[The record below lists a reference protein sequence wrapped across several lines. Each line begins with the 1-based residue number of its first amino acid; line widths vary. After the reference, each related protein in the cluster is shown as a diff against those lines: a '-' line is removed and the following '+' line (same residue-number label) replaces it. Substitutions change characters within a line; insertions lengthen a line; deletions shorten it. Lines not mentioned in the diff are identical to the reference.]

1 MLSLAI
7 GNGESRS
14 GIDLNK
20 ISNDIKIGCNAIVRD
35 YVVDHLICVDRRMV
49 REAVSHTNCPQYVYT
64 RPDWIKEFKT
74 QNCVKAVPDLPYE
87 GDQRADDP
95 FHWGS
100 GPYAV
105 LLAAQLSNTVSMIG
119 FDLWSKDKNINN
131 LYKGTDNYN
140 LETHRSIDPRYWI
153 HQISKV
159 FRYCPDKYFIVYN
172 EENWTVPESWYWENV
187 SFKSIDL
194 LRQ

>member
-7 GNGESRS
+7 GNGESRK

-20 ISNDIKIGCNAIVRD
+20 IPNDLKIGCNAIVRD
-35 YVVDHLICVDRRMV
+35 YRVDHLVCVDRRMV
-49 REAVSHTNCPQYVYT
+49 RESLNHVNCPNHVYT
-64 RPDWIKEFKT
+64 RPDWINEFKKYSS
-74 QNCVKAVPDLPYE
+74 VKSVPDLPYQ
-87 GDQRADDP
+87 GNQRADDP

-105 LLAAQLSNTVSMIG
+105 LLAANLSNTITIIG
-119 FDLWSKDKNINN
+119 FDLWSEDQHINN

-140 LETHRSIDPRYWI
+140 LKTHRAIDPKYWI

-159 FRYCPDKYFIVYN
+159 FQHYPDKYFVVLN
-172 EENWTVPESWYWENV
+172 NKNWSLPDIWKLNNV
-187 SFKSIDL
+187 EFKSLDF
-194 LRQ
+194 LR

>member
-7 GNGESRS
+7 GNGESRA
-14 GIDLNK
+14 GIDLKK
-20 ISNDIKIGCNAIVRD
+20 ISSDLIIGCNAIIRD
-35 YVVDHLICVDRRMV
+35 DRVDHLICVDRRMV
-49 REAVSHTNCPQYVYT
+49 REALEHPNCPENVYT

-74 QNCVKAVPDLPYE
+74 HPCVKLLPNLPYS

-105 LLAAQLSNTVSMIG
+105 LLAATMSDTVTMIG
-119 FDLWSKDKNINN
+119 FDLWSKDQRINN
-131 LYKGTDNYN
+131 MYKGTKNYN
-140 LETHRSIDPRYWI
+140 IETHRAIDPKYWI

-159 FRYCPDKYFIVYN
+159 FQHYQDKYFIVYN
-172 EENWTVPESWYWENV
+172 EEHWLIPENWKLANV
-187 SFKSIDL
+187 SFKNIDM

>member
-14 GIDLNK
+14 GIDLDK
-20 ISNDIKIGCNAIVRD
+20 IPKDITVGCNAVIRD
-35 YVVDHLICVDRRMV
+35 FAVDHLVCVDRRMV
-49 REAVSHTNCPQYVYT
+49 REALNYFDQPIYT
-64 RPDWIKEFKT
+64 RPDWIKEFK
-74 QNCVKAVPDLPYE
+74 QHPRVKLVPDLPYA
-87 GDQRADDP
+87 GNTRADDP

-105 LLAAQLSNTVSMIG
+105 LLAASISDTVSLIG
-119 FDLWSKDKNINN
+119 FDLWSKDRHINN

-140 LETHRSIDPRYWI
+140 HADHRAIDPRYWI
-153 HQISKV
+153 HQISMV
-159 FRYCPDKYFIVYN
+159 FKHHPDKYFVVYN
-172 EENWTVPESWYWENV
+172 EKDWKIPEQWHLANV
-187 SFKSIDL
+187 SFKGLDL